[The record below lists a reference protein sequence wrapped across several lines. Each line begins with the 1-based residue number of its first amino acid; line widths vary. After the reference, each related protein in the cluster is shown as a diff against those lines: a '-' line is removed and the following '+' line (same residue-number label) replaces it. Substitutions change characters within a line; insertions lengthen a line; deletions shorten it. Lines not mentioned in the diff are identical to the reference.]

1 VNEWALENKLENLT
15 FEELCKHP
23 VINKKLLESI
33 TKHGKEEKLMSFE
46 QAKKIF
52 VEPQSMVVY
61 GCMTSTMKLQR
72 FQA

>member
-1 VNEWALENKLENLT
+1 
-15 FEELCKHP
+15 
-23 VINKKLLESI
+23 LESI

-72 FQA
+72 FQAKEYFKPQITEMYSTPLEGAN